1 MDIPAKSTLYTRT
14 GDNGTTALVDGSRIS
29 KDSDRL
35 EAYGTI
41 DELNSHIGLYMSLEP
56 KSPEIPTLLT
66 VQHRL
71 FDIGGYLACP
81 PSDTP
86 LLPAGVTDADITALE
101 QAIDRTDALLPRH
114 RQFILPGGSQ
124 AAAQAH
130 VARTVARRAERR
142 LTTLARTS
150 TVDPAVLRYVNRLS
164 DYLFALA
171 RFSNVAHKIDEIF
184 WQKNCRTT

>member
-1 MDIPAKSTLYTRT
+1 MDTPEKSTLYTRT
-14 GDNGTTALVDGSRIS
+14 GDNGTTSLVDGSRTD

-41 DELNSHIGLYMSLEP
+41 DELNSHIGLYMALEP
-56 KSPEIPTLLT
+56 QSPETPTLLT
-66 VQHRL
+66 IQHRL

-86 LLPAGVTDADITALE
+86 LLPPGVTDTDITAIE
-101 QAIDRTDALLPRH
+101 QAIDRVDALLPRH
-114 RQFILPGGSQ
+114 RRFILPGGSQ

-142 LTTLARTS
+142 LITLARTS
-150 TVDPAVLRYVNRLS
+150 AVDPHVLRYINRLS

-171 RFSNVAHKIDEIF
+171 RFSNIAHKIDEIF
-184 WQKNCRTT
+184 WQKNC